1 MPKWWLQTKVTIRR
15 TIYWNKWWL
24 LMQTLVNFQTS
35 ACCRNFRLT
44 GNLFTF
50 SMRKVLNLLGGEV
63 CVPVAR
69 EGLRWVTVPLGRNWG
84 FFTEE
89 VDFMGTARFAYYH
102 ICGLPPSSEQLS
114 PLFILFVRW
123 LDFDLWK
130 WPTSQFG
137 EILTENGWKHRIS
150 QNPKNVNFVA
160 RLGMIWDLG
169 LLRSQLSRQYFS
181 SNEKGALGF
190 DWPLLCR
197 FYLASIG
204 LWLKTTS
211 LGFNLLG

>member
-1 MPKWWLQTKVTIRR
+1 MKT
-15 TIYWNKWWL
+15 
-24 LMQTLVNFQTS
+24 
-35 ACCRNFRLT
+35 
-44 GNLFTF
+44 
-50 SMRKVLNLLGGEV
+50 VLDVLGGEV
-63 CVPVAR
+63 CVAVSRRPAMGNSASR
-69 EGLRWVTVPLGRNWG
+69 PWLPWKSWG
-84 FFTEE
+84 FLTEE

-102 ICGLPPSSEQLS
+102 LCGLPPSSEHLS

-123 LDFDLWK
+123 LDFYLWI

-160 RLGMIWDLG
+160 RIGMIWDLG

-204 LWLKTTS
+204 LWLKINLAWVQFAWLRSSWRVLSSQS
-211 LGFNLLG
+211 LGFRLNIALW

>member
-1 MPKWWLQTKVTIRR
+1 MWLCQ
-15 TIYWNKWWL
+15 
-24 LMQTLVNFQTS
+24 
-35 ACCRNFRLT
+35 
-44 GNLFTF
+44 
-50 SMRKVLNLLGGEV
+50 
-63 CVPVAR
+63 
-69 EGLRWVTVPLGRNWG
+69 EGPRWVTRPLGRNCRGNLEVFLLRKLILW
-84 FFTEE
+84 EQPDLHIIIS
-89 VDFMGTARFAYYH
+89 VDFLLLQNNW
-102 ICGLPPSSEQLS
+102 I
-114 PLFILFVRW
+114 
-123 LDFDLWK
+123 
-130 WPTSQFG
+130 WPTSPFG

-204 LWLKTTS
+204 L
-211 LGFNLLG
+211 

>member
-1 MPKWWLQTKVTIRR
+1 M
-15 TIYWNKWWL
+15 
-24 LMQTLVNFQTS
+24 
-35 ACCRNFRLT
+35 
-44 GNLFTF
+44 
-50 SMRKVLNLLGGEV
+50 E
-63 CVPVAR
+63 
-69 EGLRWVTVPLGRNWG
+69 
-84 FFTEE
+84 
-89 VDFMGTARFAYYH
+89 TARFACYH
-102 ICGLPPSSEQLS
+102 LCGLPTSSEQLS
-114 PLFILFVRW
+114 PLFIL
-123 LDFDLWK
+123 DFDLWI
-130 WPTSQFG
+130 WPTSPFG

-204 LWLKTTS
+204 L
-211 LGFNLLG
+211 